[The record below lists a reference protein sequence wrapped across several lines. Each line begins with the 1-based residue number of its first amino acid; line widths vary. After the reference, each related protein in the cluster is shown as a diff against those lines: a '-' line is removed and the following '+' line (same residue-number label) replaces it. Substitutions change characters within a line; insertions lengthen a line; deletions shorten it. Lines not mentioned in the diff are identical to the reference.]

1 MSYKLLSSWAI
12 SFVIFFLHKGY
23 RFSSC
28 CYIKRL
34 ETLWCKS
41 FYFWWTKICC
51 RHLASGSGDTTVRFW
66 DVNTETPH
74 FTCKGKNNNLITLV
88 PIIPNLTNTFQSI
101 HSYPY
106 ENKTTTTKRL
116 LKLGVIIKLSKNSFG
131 TPNKLERSL
140 IGQISK

>member
-74 FTCKGKNNNLITLV
+74 FTCKGKNNNLITSV
-88 PIIPNLTNTFQSI
+88 P
-101 HSYPY
+101 
-106 ENKTTTTKRL
+106 KTRNYHHQEIDQTGCNNQTVRKRL
-116 LKLGVIIKLSKNSFG
+116 WHTKQIGAVSDWSNLKIVWKKV
-131 TPNKLERSL
+131 EVAA
-140 IGQISK
+140 